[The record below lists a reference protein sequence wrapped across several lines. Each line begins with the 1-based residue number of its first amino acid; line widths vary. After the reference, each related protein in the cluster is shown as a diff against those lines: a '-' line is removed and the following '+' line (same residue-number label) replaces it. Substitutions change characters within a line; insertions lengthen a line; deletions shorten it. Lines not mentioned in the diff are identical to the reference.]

1 MSIFVFPFN
10 YTHTV
15 CDTKLPFTC
24 AHTYFPTIEC
34 LFNEAPISCTFDK
47 RMKSTTHQ
55 APTPKYF
62 VSVCRVK
69 KRNSEVV
76 LLVEICGIL
85 SFHHWTFQHTD
96 KKTSTFYFH
105 MKSSKTFPLNSN
117 PCEQI
122 LSCQFGPS
130 GKAKFEAC
138 QHIAPAQEPSE
149 RGIKNI
155 QFSFTIDKPKG
166 SGSKTTPFE
175 CGEKVTNMWWRCDG
189 SVTENYLTQNVLWP
203 FLWGK
208 VKNLNVPTHLVLWL
222 HSCYTFLSM
231 IFVLSLRLTL
241 LAGIT
246 QRKDGI
252 QGRKWETSDTRLETT
267 ALGTI
272 VH

>member
-122 LSCQFGPS
+122 VSCQFGPS

-149 RGIKNI
+149 RGHQKHSIFFHNWQTKR
-155 QFSFTIDKPKG
+155 KWK
-166 SGSKTTPFE
+166 
-175 CGEKVTNMWWRCDG
+175 
-189 SVTENYLTQNVLWP
+189 QNHPVWM
-203 FLWGK
+203 WGK
-208 VKNLNVPTHLVLWL
+208 SDKHVMAVWRVGDGKLP
-222 HSCYTFLSM
+222 YTKC
-231 IFVLSLRLTL
+231 VV
-241 LAGIT
+241 
-246 QRKDGI
+246 
-252 QGRKWETSDTRLETT
+252 
-267 ALGTI
+267 TI
-272 VH
+272 PVGKS